1 MGLVIDWSGK
11 NNMLLKRAIYFRLF
25 LISMIGALALSLIS
39 LFFLVMISDMVVED
53 YRYGYMMYLGRKIE
67 KSSEDYPVSKI
78 NVNKYPAPPLPSKN
92 ALTILKV
99 TEIAGPVPTPERVTK
114 KGFLEKMPIEK
125 GPRPLLWLVSEQG
138 TIISANTNDPLP
150 SSWLNLPHP
159 RRIHGMKNTDNF
171 LLKPKTFVIRL
182 NTIPTTFLVT
192 HNPRSLFQ
200 GPFLWIQGLHT
211 FTTAALAV
219 FLALSISVYYLR
231 RKSSE
236 AREVLEK
243 LGSGDLKSRL
253 EIKRFDQFGNLILD
267 FNRMADEIER
277 LVKRLNDTE
286 TSRSNLL
293 QELGHDLR
301 TPLTSLGTSFEA
313 LKYYNEQ
320 MSSEDRDEVF
330 SMIDADIRYFKDL
343 LEKLTIVATID
354 ESHYKVSSEKIDLAK
369 MLENELRNRQ
379 TGSGQEIIWMF
390 KASGDKT
397 YDLFGDFH
405 LISRLFKNAFDNA
418 ARYAQSKIQVE
429 ILSKDDTLEVVV
441 KDDGPGLT
449 AEAIKS
455 FGKRR
460 ERREVMERVP
470 RNFSLGLGSV
480 IMRTIAEV
488 HGGKIIIANAVNGGA
503 ALRII
508 FKLV

>member
-1 MGLVIDWSGK
+1 
-11 NNMLLKRAIYFRLF
+11 
-25 LISMIGALALSLIS
+25 
-39 LFFLVMISDMVVED
+39 MVVED
-53 YRYGYMMYLGRKIE
+53 YRYGYLMYIGRKIE
-67 KSSEDYPVSKI
+67 KTSKKLPVSKI
-78 NVNKYPAPPLPSKN
+78 NVNKYPVPSVSPKD
-92 ALTILKV
+92 ALSIIKV
-99 TEIAGPVPTPERVTK
+99 TEVAGPSPVPSLDNK
-114 KGFLEKMPIEK
+114 KLVLEKIQEQK
-125 GPRPLLWLVSEQG
+125 GPKPSLWLVSAEG
-138 TIISANTNDPLP
+138 SIISANTSQPLP
-150 SSWLNLPHP
+150 AKWEKLPRP
-159 RRIHGMKNTDNF
+159 RAVHGMINTDTF
-171 LLKPKTFVIRL
+171 LLEAKTFIIRL
-182 NTIPTTFLVT
+182 NTTPTTFLVT

-200 GPFLWIQGLHT
+200 GPFLWIQGFHT

-219 FLALSISVYYLR
+219 FLALSICYYYLR
-231 RKSSE
+231 KKSAE
-236 AREVLEK
+236 ARTVLQK
-243 LGSGDLKSRL
+243 LEAGDLKSRF

-313 LKYYNEQ
+313 LKFYNNQ
-320 MSSEDRDEVF
+320 MTDEDREEVF

-354 ESHYKVSSEKIDLAK
+354 ESHYKVSSEKIDIAGI
-369 MLENELRNRQ
+369 LEDELKNRQ
-379 TGSGQEIIWMF
+379 IASGTDLKWIF
-390 KASGDKT
+390 KASKNKEHDVLGD
-397 YDLFGDFH
+397 YH

-418 ARYAQSKIQVE
+418 ARYAQKKVEVELFSKNGSVE
-429 ILSKDDTLEVVV
+429 VKV

-449 AEAIKS
+449 PDALKS

-460 ERREVMERVP
+460 ERRQMMDRDP

-488 HGGKIIIANAVNGGA
+488 HDGKITVSNSENGGA
-503 ALRII
+503 CLKII
-508 FKLV
+508 FTKTC